1 MAARDRV
8 IGRYKKTAEKIVQSG
23 EKQLKAGVERREKHI
38 RQTLGE
44 RGRGRQAETDRGRDR
59 Q

>member
-44 RGRGRQAETDRGRDR
+44 RGRSRQAETDRGRDR